1 MSEFTVT
8 VTPSET
14 FPDNTNVTRAMLRNA
29 ATPQVSLSGTIG
41 TSDISNG
48 AVTNAKVAADAAIN
62 GTKLGITRGA
72 ILAGGVN
79 DAGVILHPDTSTSGA
94 FAAGGYDGTSNNKRA
109 RFAVSRG
116 TDPNEMGLIG
126 TDLGTVGGDIKIDVV
141 DDRLK
146 ADIQNGKVDARH
158 IASLIGGQSDTPSG
172 NAYNDS
178 PTIGV
183 TGSDDDAY
191 LRVLDNSINAAQ
203 LANATNSEYYGGLFA
218 FTSNGSCAQIKGGD
232 VGQVLT
238 ARGNS
243 NPTFQGLYTDIN
255 LGQPPGGH
263 ESKRR
268 KHGLT
273 YTPTDVKFYLKCTAT
288 TAAAGSHWYNQNDVV
303 FIISQDDENASSG
316 FADGTHVAFI
326 NHAHSSGSGIW
337 IKYRPFTT
345 SDTTNDGADAILAS
359 VPSNRQT
366 WAVITVSNWELHAL
380 VR

>member
-48 AVTNAKVAADAAIN
+48 AITDAKVSATAAIN

-72 ILAGGVN
+72 ILTGGVN
-79 DAGVILHPDTSTSGA
+79 DAGVILHPDTSATGA
-94 FAAGGYDGTSNNKRA
+94 FSAGGYDGVSNNKRA

-116 TDPNEMGLIG
+116 TNPNEMGLIG
-126 TDLGTVGGDIKIDVV
+126 TDIGTVGGDIKIDVV
-141 DDRLK
+141 DNRLK
-146 ADIQNGKVDARH
+146 VDIQNGKVDAKH
-158 IASLIGGQSDTPSG
+158 ISSTIGGQSLTPSG
-172 NAYNDS
+172 NAYNDN
-178 PTIGV
+178 PTIGI

-218 FTSNGSCAQIKGGD
+218 FTSDGSCAQIKGGD

-238 ARGNS
+238 GKGNS
-243 NPTFQGLYTDIN
+243 NPEFQTLYKDLN
-255 LGQPPGGH
+255 LGQPPTGA
-263 ESKRR
+263 SKFIRI
-268 KHGLT
+268 KHGLAS
-273 YTPTDVKFYLKCTAT
+273 TPTDLKLYLKCTASSGDT
-288 TAAAGSHWYNQNDVV
+288 NAYNQND
-303 FIISQDDENASSG
+303 IIMVSASEQDDENAYTIFSDS
-316 FADGTHVAFI
+316 THFCY
-326 NHAHSSGSGIW
+326 NQHSTIFV
-337 IKYRPFTT
+337 KPRPYTT
-345 SDTTNDGADAILAS
+345 SAAANDQTSPVSGTSAVTWSAIT
-359 VPSNRQT
+359 P
-366 WAVITVSNWELHAL
+366 SNWELHAL